1 MDSVENTLK
10 KGILQESI
18 KIPNLQNLND
28 AERKDKMIEL
38 LEKTSKE
45 NKIPFSAFEEV
56 FKDSHK
62 ATYLLSLLGIGKSNK
77 QSQEVENVQSTIK
90 SRR

>member
-1 MDSVENTLK
+1 M
-10 KGILQESI
+10 QESI
-18 KIPNLQNLND
+18 KIPNLHRLNVAD
-28 AERKDKMIEL
+28 LKDKMIEI

-45 NKIPFSAFEEV
+45 NQIPFLAIEEV